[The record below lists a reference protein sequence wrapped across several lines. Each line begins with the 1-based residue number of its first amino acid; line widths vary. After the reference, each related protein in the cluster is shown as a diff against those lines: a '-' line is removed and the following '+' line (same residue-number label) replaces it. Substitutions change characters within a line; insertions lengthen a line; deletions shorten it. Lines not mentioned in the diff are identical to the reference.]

1 MGKDEGGAGEDHN
14 PGFASPSRQKPMLRT
29 IELWGTPA
37 ERGRRHGQSL
47 AAEIR
52 QLRRQI
58 LAYLA
63 RISFYAGA
71 MPLYGVLQVLA
82 RRFWPFIP
90 GHLRQEMAATAR
102 GAGVGLGTLLLI
114 NVADDLANNS
124 PRCSALAV
132 GDGLTDGPYLMG
144 RNLDYPVFTEALSRF
159 QTLFVLEGDGV
170 QPLGSLAWP
179 GYVGVCTGINRAGVA
194 LAQLSSMSR
203 ERSLKGVPA
212 AIRFR
217 QALESGR
224 SVAEVAAQVMSLPG
238 TIGTNLMLCGPG
250 EAAVVELSARRGA
263 VRHPQGGLLTATNH
277 YQSAPMRAVKGRF
290 PPRPPFSVLSSYH
303 FTEAYSRARDQRLR
317 QLAAGKKLGAQDLQA
332 ILADDKIANPG
343 TAVCVIFAPADR
355 TLWVAQGPEPPV
367 NRGPFAEIKLWP

>member
-1 MGKDEGGAGEDHN
+1 
-14 PGFASPSRQKPMLRT
+14 MLRT

-58 LAYLA
+58 LIYLA

-71 MPLYGVLQVLA
+71 VPFFGMLQVLA

-90 GHLRQEMAATAR
+90 VHLREEMVAAAR
-102 GAGVGLGTLLLI
+102 GAEVGLGTLLLI

-132 GDGLTDGPYLMG
+132 GEGLTDGPYLMG
-144 RNLDYPVFTEALSRF
+144 RNLDYPVFTEALSRL
-159 QTLFVLEGDGV
+159 QTLFVMEGDGG
-170 QPLGSLAWP
+170 QPLASLAWP

-203 ERSLKGVPA
+203 DRSMKGVPA
-212 AIRFR
+212 AMRFR
-217 QALESGR
+217 QALEAGR
-224 SVAEVAAQVMSLPG
+224 TVPEVAAQVMNLPG
-238 TIGTNLMLCGPG
+238 TIGNNLLLCGPG
-250 EAAVVELSARRGA
+250 EAAVVELSARRAA
-263 VRHPQGGLLTATNH
+263 VRRPRGGLLTVTNH
-277 YQSAPMRAVKGRF
+277 YQSATMRPLKGRF

-303 FTEAYSRARDQRLR
+303 FTEAYSQARDQRLR
-317 QLAAGKKLGAQDLQA
+317 QLAAGQKLGAKELQT
-332 ILADDKIANPG
+332 ILADARIANAG
-343 TAVCVIFAPADR
+343 TAVCVVFSPADR

-367 NRGPFAEIKLWP
+367 NLGPFAEIKLWRA